1 MSPAM
6 SPERLD
12 GPFDSIESAQDFMHV
27 LHETVVEAM
36 KDLHRDHQIALQDN
50 QLRRAQALELAIF
63 KLKML
68 TCYVH
73 KSRRTLND
81 LRMLRRLIL
90 NERVTVEQ
98 LFATL

>member
-1 MSPAM
+1 VEKD
-6 SPERLD
+6 ER
-12 GPFDSIESAQDFMHV
+12 PFDSIESAQDFMSV
-27 LHETVVEAM
+27 LHETVLDAM
-36 KDLHRDHQIALQDN
+36 KDLNRDHEIALRDG
-50 QLRRAQALELAIF
+50 QLRRAQAIQLALF

-90 NERVTVEQ
+90 NERTTVEQ
-98 LFATL
+98 LLATL